1 MGFGIDT
8 IAEVATIGAAVA
20 GVASAGVGAVGA
32 MNSANAQR
40 QAANYQAEVAKNNAI
55 IAGQNAEAAT
65 QAGAEKATEA
75 SLRSRETVGAA
86 MAGAA
91 ANNLDIGSGSAA
103 DVITSQ
109 REVGTLGTEQ
119 TVNNAA
125 LQAYGFRSQQ
135 TGFTATSG
143 LDTAEAKSAAAAGPL
158 AAGGDL
164 LSGVSSVGA
173 NYARYQLKAKDS
185 SGSSGA
191 NPGAFGALDGQG
203 LY

>member
-1 MGFGIDT
+1 MGDFGIGE
-8 IAEVATIGAAVA
+8 ALAIGSAVA
-20 GVASAGVGAVGA
+20 GVASASVGAVGA

-40 QAANYQAEVAKNNAI
+40 QAANYQAEVAKNNAT

-75 SLRSRETVGAA
+75 SLRSREIVGAA
-86 MAGAA
+86 TTGAA
-91 ANNLDIGSGSAA
+91 ANDLDIGSGSAA

-109 REVGTLGTEQ
+109 REVGELGTET

-135 TGFTATSG
+135 TGFTAQSG
-143 LDTAEAKSAAAAGPL
+143 LDTAEAASAAAAGPL

-164 LSGVSSVGA
+164 LSGASSVGS
-173 NYARYQLKAKDS
+173 NYARYQLAAGGKS
-185 SGSSGA
+185 STVADNSVI
-191 NPGAFGALDGQG
+191 
-203 LY
+203 